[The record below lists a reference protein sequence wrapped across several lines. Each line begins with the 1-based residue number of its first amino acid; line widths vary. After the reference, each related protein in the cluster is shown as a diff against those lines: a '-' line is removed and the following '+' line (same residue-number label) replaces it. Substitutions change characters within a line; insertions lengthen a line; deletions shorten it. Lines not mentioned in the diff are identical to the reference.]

1 MPSPI
6 AHSITGYAIA
16 KIFSSQTACF
26 KPVRMVVFLGAIF
39 IANVADIDFTFQF
52 LTHASLHRGPTHSI
66 AALIVVA
73 LLLGWLSAALKR
85 SLIIPTLGLAGCI
98 YGSHLVLDFFTAGGS
113 GLQLFWPISDGF
125 WRSPLPLFPA
135 VHHSRGLFDV
145 SHLFFIA
152 YELSY
157 ASIVFKAMQSFE
169 SKHRNPKLDANS
181 RYDSSV
187 NHGSSD
193 LKCE

>member
-16 KIFSSQTACF
+16 KVFSGQAACF

-39 IANVADIDFTFQF
+39 IANLADVDFTFQF

-66 AALIVVA
+66 AALIMVA
-73 LLLGWLSAALKR
+73 LLLGLLSAALKR
-85 SLIIPTLGLAGCI
+85 SLIVPTLGLAGYI

-113 GLQLFWPISDGF
+113 GLQLFWPISDSF
-125 WRSPLPLFPA
+125 WQSSLPLFPA
-135 VHHSRGLFDV
+135 VHHSRGLFDA

-152 YELSY
+152 YELLY
-157 ASIVFKAMQSFE
+157 AFILFKGMQIFE
-169 SKHRNPKLDANS
+169 SKLCNSKSGANS

-187 NHGSSD
+187 NHGNS
-193 LKCE
+193 